1 MNPNT
6 DIITLAGL
14 ASVSQTMDAV
24 ENAVTAHGITI
35 YARIDQQAEAIKA
48 GLNLN
53 PMQLLIFG
61 NPKAG
66 VLLMQAN
73 PVCGLDLPLKVL
85 VWEDDKH
92 KVWLSYNSFDYLQ
105 KRFDLPLAGIQNL
118 TGIEKIIRQALS
130 T

>member
-1 MNPNT
+1 MNQNT
-6 DIITLAGL
+6 DIITLDGL
-14 ASVSQTMDAV
+14 NSVSQTVDAV
-24 ENAVTAHGITI
+24 EKAMTAHGITI
-35 YARIDQQAEAIKA
+35 YARIDQQAEAVKV
-48 GLNLN
+48 GLSLN

-73 PVCGLDLPLKVL
+73 PICGLDLPLKVF

-92 KVWLSYNSFDYLQ
+92 KVWLSYNSFAYLQ

-130 T
+130 I